1 MTQSHPGID
10 KIKLLE
16 EEYKSIEANA
26 GFPIPTEDIDLAN
39 LSERTKRIIL
49 RFAKWLSDE
58 RIKVEVCSY
67 WESGKLLETF
77 RKIEEHF
84 KIKPKEKER
93 IKEIIN
99 RSLNVNL

>member
-1 MTQSHPGID
+1 MTQNHPGID

-16 EEYKSIEANA
+16 EEFKSIEANE
-26 GFPIPTEDIDLAN
+26 GFPILPEEIDLAN

-49 RFAKWLSDE
+49 RFAKWLSNE
-58 RIKVEVCSY
+58 RIKIEMCSY
-67 WESGKLLETF
+67 WESGKLFETF
-77 RKIEEHF
+77 RKIDERF

-93 IKEIIN
+93 IREIIT